1 MKVSRRRG
9 ALSGG
14 WVTPTTERPVGTQ
27 VGGSFIWDQPS
38 LGVSGLPD
46 VGLEASGRAVGGGVS
61 LRPWWAVSTASRRAP
76 LHVLVPGRSR
86 CTCQQ
91 VRRSVSGPGFFPVFA
106 RTPGPWAHWT
116 LVQKQGGH
124 NLEQKEEVRDRS
136 HVGYGCF
143 GPCPPPRLLLLNY
156 HNLWKGRLSS
166 CRPHPWALSRDGPSS
181 QQKPA

>member
-1 MKVSRRRG
+1 M
-9 ALSGG
+9 
-14 WVTPTTERPVGTQ
+14 GTQ
-27 VGGSFIWDQPS
+27 VGGSFIWDRPS

-106 RTPGPWAHWT
+106 RTAGPWAHWT

-124 NLEQKEEVRDRS
+124 NLEQKEEVRNS
-136 HVGYGCF
+136 HMWGMDVLA
-143 GPCPPPRLLLLNY
+143 PPPTPASPPELAQSLERQIELLPAPLLGTEQ
-156 HNLWKGRLSS
+156 GRATVSTKASLT
-166 CRPHPWALSRDGPSS
+166 PTPSRIL
-181 QQKPA
+181 